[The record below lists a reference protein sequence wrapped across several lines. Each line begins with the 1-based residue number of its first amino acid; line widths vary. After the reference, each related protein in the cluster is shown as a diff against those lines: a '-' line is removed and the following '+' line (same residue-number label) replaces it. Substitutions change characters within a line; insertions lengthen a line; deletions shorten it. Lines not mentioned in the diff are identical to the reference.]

1 MVQVKIKRMLCIK
14 KLKRFI
20 KQVAKK
26 IWFIQKQEVHL
37 YFYYFFIRSKL
48 NKYNEDADICYND
61 NGIVDFNCNSFYHK
75 DKHTDYD
82 ETSSCE
88 THIGPGT
95 SCSI

>member
-1 MVQVKIKRMLCIK
+1 MYQKAQEIYKTSCEKNMVYP
-14 KLKRFI
+14 
-20 KQVAKK
+20 
-26 IWFIQKQEVHL
+26 ETGSSS
-37 YFYYFFIRSKL
+37 YFTTFSLESKL

-95 SCSI
+95 RSI